1 MNEEL
6 YVIAKYDYAPQN
18 EKELAIKK
26 NEKLIL
32 LDDSKQWWKVEN
44 NQHQSGIVPSNFVKK
59 YKPSIFA
66 SLRNTLGRRKGL
78 TISSALSTLPSG
90 SNNKK
95 CTGDSDLASEMML
108 EGGNMTITIA
118 KYPYTAAQ
126 PDELKLLK
134 GDKVV
139 VIEKSSDG
147 WWKGYKVST
156 KEIGWF
162 PSNYM
167 ELPETT
173 MNNTYSSTSA
183 VKSPQANNNT
193 DSVNLT
199 SDITIDN
206 SRLADK
212 CIETVATLYPF
223 SSTNKEELSF
233 QKDETLEILEK
244 SPLDPDWWKARNRKG
259 DVGLVPRN
267 YVRTLLSTDS
277 GCPQT
282 TPESSQSN
290 SSLSG
295 QSHGGGQSNSRTP
308 SGAGRSGTGS
318 RSFPNPPGGPYTT
331 RPWYLGSISR
341 LECEKLL
348 NSCGENGDFIIRDSE
363 SNVSFT
369 QHLFHSFFILL
380 PFFFHSCSFLFSHF
394 CLFLFFSFLL
404 IPFFFHSCFSPFPA
418 HNLNH
423 NFTGWRLHSF
433 PQGLGSEQ
441 ALSHHG

>member
-1 MNEEL
+1 MKKMNEEV
-6 YVIAKYDYAPQN
+6 YVIAKYDYVPQN

-32 LDDSKQWWKVEN
+32 LDDTKQWWKVEN

-95 CTGDSDLASEMML
+95 CLDETELCSDLFL
-108 EGGNMTITIA
+108 ERSNLTITIA
-118 KYPYTAAQ
+118 KYPYVAAQ

-173 MNNTYSSTSA
+173 MNNTYSSTSTA
-183 VKSPQANNNT
+183 KSVTTTANPINVTSKNSIENT
-193 DSVNLT
+193 G
-199 SDITIDN
+199 IT
-206 SRLADK
+206 DK
-212 CIETVATLYPF
+212 CIEKVATLYPF

-233 QKDETLEILEK
+233 QKDERLEILEK
-244 SPLDPDWWKARNRKG
+244 SPLDPDWWKARNTKG

-295 QSHGGGQSNSRTP
+295 QSHGGGQSTSRTP
-308 SGAGRSGTGS
+308 SDIARSGTGS
-318 RSFPNPPGGPYTT
+318 RTFQNPIGSSYVN

-341 LECEKLL
+341 VECEKLL
-348 NSCGENGDFIIRDSE
+348 NSSGDNGDFVIRDSE
-363 SNVSFT
+363 SNVRVI
-369 QHLFHSFFILL
+369 FI
-380 PFFFHSCSFLFSHF
+380 
-394 CLFLFFSFLL
+394 FLL
-404 IPFFFHSCFSPFPA
+404 LYKFKIFP
-418 HNLNH
+418 LL
-423 NFTGWRLHSF
+423 TCL
-433 PQGLGSEQ
+433 
-441 ALSHHG
+441 

>member
-1 MNEEL
+1 MKKMNEEV

-90 SNNKK
+90 SNNNKK
-95 CTGDSDLASEMML
+95 CMGEAEIGSEAML
-108 EGGNMTITIA
+108 EGGSMTITIA
-118 KYPYTAAQ
+118 KYPYIAAQ

-156 KEIGWF
+156 KEVGWF

-167 ELPETT
+167 ELPEST
-173 MNNTYSSTSA
+173 MNNTYSSPNS
-183 VKSPQANNNT
+183 VKSTSTPTTTNN
-193 DSVNLT
+193 SINLT
-199 SDITIDN
+199 SDINIDN
-206 SRLADK
+206 NQITDK

-233 QKDETLEILEK
+233 QKDEKLEILEK
-244 SPLDPDWWKARNRKG
+244 SPLDPDWWKARNMKG
-259 DVGLVPRN
+259 DVGLVPQN
-267 YVRTLLSTDS
+267 YVRTFLSTDS

-318 RSFPNPPGGPYTT
+318 RSFQNPPGGPYTS
-331 RPWYLGSISR
+331 RPWYLGTISR
-341 LECEKLL
+341 IECEKLL
-348 NSCGENGDFIIRDSE
+348 NTNGENGDFVIRDSE
-363 SNVSFT
+363 SNAGDFTLSLKATLRNKHFRIMVDNDSFCIGQQVFDSLDDLIDHYT
-369 QHLFHSFFILL
+369 KHPIYRQHNEPPLY
-380 PFFFHSCSFLFSHF
+380 
-394 CLFLFFSFLL
+394 L
-404 IPFFFHSCFSPFPA
+404 IK
-418 HNLNH
+418 
-423 NFTGWRLHSF
+423 
-433 PQGLGSEQ
+433 
-441 ALSHHG
+441 ALQPPPPPSDVA